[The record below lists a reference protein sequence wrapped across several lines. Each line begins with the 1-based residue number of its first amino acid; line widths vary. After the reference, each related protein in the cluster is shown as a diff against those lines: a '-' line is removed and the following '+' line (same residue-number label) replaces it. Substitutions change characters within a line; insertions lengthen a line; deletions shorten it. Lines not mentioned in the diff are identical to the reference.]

1 MHTIVYL
8 IYKKKYRNFG
18 VKHAKY
24 CLMLLIGI
32 IVWSH
37 RRERSSLWKR
47 VEKVHQANVGRSIF
61 STFKKNYSWEHQR
74 WSRWIHWLAIT
85 QIIVWD
91 ASFCLHPRMWS
102 LFAIVFQI
110 YFTQFKYL
118 MQNKSSGRD
127 YSVMSDTDI
136 NHFICGKP
144 RSMSNVRCALPEVFI
159 NL

>member
-1 MHTIVYL
+1 
-8 IYKKKYRNFG
+8 
-18 VKHAKY
+18 
-24 CLMLLIGI
+24 
-32 IVWSH
+32 
-37 RRERSSLWKR
+37 
-47 VEKVHQANVGRSIF
+47 
-61 STFKKNYSWEHQR
+61 
-74 WSRWIHWLAIT
+74 
-85 QIIVWD
+85 
-91 ASFCLHPRMWS
+91 MWS

-127 YSVMSDTDI
+127 HSVMSDTDI